1 MVEWRCKKKIS
12 VWMQNKTATSPRV
25 YPRDLIS
32 LGFGTVKIQR
42 RKISKIV
49 SAEMLIVCRIA
60 G

>member
-1 MVEWRCKKKIS
+1 MSKKIS
-12 VWMQNKTATSPRV
+12 VGMQNKTATSPRV